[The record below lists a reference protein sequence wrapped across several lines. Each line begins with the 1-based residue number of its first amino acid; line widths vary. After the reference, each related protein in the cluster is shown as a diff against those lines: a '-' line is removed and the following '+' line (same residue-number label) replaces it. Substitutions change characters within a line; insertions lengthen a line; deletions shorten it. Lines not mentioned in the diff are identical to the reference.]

1 LLEDGTGGRLAGQAR
16 VHDGQ
21 GTGDLLVSAQDELGL
36 AVEGLLEAVQHVV
49 ELLGEAGDVITAM
62 NGQAVSSFAEM
73 RAKIATSGAGKQIE
87 LTYLRDGKS
96 NTAKV
101 TLQSDDQTQTTANSL
116 LPALDGAELNN
127 YDEKGVKGVSIGKIK
142 PNSLAEQRGLK
153 NGDVIIGI
161 NRQKVENLG
170 QLRKAL
176 DSKPSAI
183 ALNIIRGDSN
193 FYLLVQ

>member
-1 LLEDGTGGRLAGQAR
+1 
-16 VHDGQ
+16 
-21 GTGDLLVSAQDELGL
+21 
-36 AVEGLLEAVQHVV
+36 
-49 ELLGEAGDVITAM
+49 M
-62 NGQAVSSFAEM
+62 
-73 RAKIATSGAGKQIE
+73 
-87 LTYLRDGKS
+87 
-96 NTAKV
+96 
-101 TLQSDDQTQTTANSL
+101 
-116 LPALDGAELNN
+116 NN

>member
-1 LLEDGTGGRLAGQAR
+1 
-16 VHDGQ
+16 
-21 GTGDLLVSAQDELGL
+21 
-36 AVEGLLEAVQHVV
+36 
-49 ELLGEAGDVITAM
+49 M
-62 NGQAVSSFAEM
+62 
-73 RAKIATSGAGKQIE
+73 
-87 LTYLRDGKS
+87 
-96 NTAKV
+96 
-101 TLQSDDQTQTTANSL
+101 
-116 LPALDGAELNN
+116 
-127 YDEKGVKGVSIGKIK
+127 SIGKIK

>member
-1 LLEDGTGGRLAGQAR
+1 
-16 VHDGQ
+16 
-21 GTGDLLVSAQDELGL
+21 
-36 AVEGLLEAVQHVV
+36 
-49 ELLGEAGDVITAM
+49 M
-62 NGQAVSSFAEM
+62 
-73 RAKIATSGAGKQIE
+73 
-87 LTYLRDGKS
+87 
-96 NTAKV
+96 
-101 TLQSDDQTQTTANSL
+101 
-116 LPALDGAELNN
+116 
-127 YDEKGVKGVSIGKIK
+127 KGVSIGKIK

>member
-1 LLEDGTGGRLAGQAR
+1 MKRAPSAPSITRWSNDKEIGRIKRGAKSLPFHTGSIEDLDTP
-16 VHDGQ
+16 
-21 GTGDLLVSAQDELGL
+21 
-36 AVEGLLEAVQHVV
+36 
-49 ELLGEAGDVITAM
+49 
-62 NGQAVSSFAEM
+62 
-73 RAKIATSGAGKQIE
+73 KIATSGAGKQIE

-101 TLQSDDQTQTTANSL
+101 TLQSDEQTQTTANSL